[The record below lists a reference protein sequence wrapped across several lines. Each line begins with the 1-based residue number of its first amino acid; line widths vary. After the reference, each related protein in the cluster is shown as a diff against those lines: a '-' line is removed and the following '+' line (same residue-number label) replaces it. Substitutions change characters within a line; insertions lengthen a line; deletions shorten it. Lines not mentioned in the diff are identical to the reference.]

1 MIWMK
6 ISIQNEIFFRSVS
19 MAFSQLS
26 REIKAHHLLKFHA
39 EIIFGSTYVLNK
51 AQESKLL

>member
-51 AQESKLL
+51 APRI